1 MNDYGTGH
9 YAGSKVVLK
18 SRTAQKNLQNHP
30 SRIIAKHMLKG
41 LKIVYNIL
49 CVNVLN
55 LHIRIKMP
63 HICI

>member
-1 MNDYGTGH
+1 MNDCGTGH
-9 YAGSKVVLK
+9 HVGSKVVLK
-18 SRTAQKNLQNHP
+18 SRTAQKNFQNHP
-30 SRIIAKHMLKG
+30 SRTIAKRMLKG
-41 LKIVYNIL
+41 LKITHNTL

>member
-1 MNDYGTGH
+1 MNDCGTGH
-9 YAGSKVVLK
+9 YVGSKVVLK
-18 SRTAQKNLQNHP
+18 SRTVQKNFQNHP
-30 SRIIAKHMLKG
+30 SRTIAKHMLKG
-41 LKIVYNIL
+41 LKITPNTL

>member
-18 SRTAQKNLQNHP
+18 SRTAQKNFQHHP
-30 SRIIAKHMLKG
+30 SRIIAKRILRG

-49 CVNVLN
+49 YINVLN